1 MTEEQNAAIS
11 KAEVEAHFAPK
22 PPPPPREK
30 VPEETIDHFIRMA
43 QPPAPK
49 PVDTDYERHIRK
61 LNRARVRK
69 EASSGSSK
77 QEAAVKKCGKTIPQL
92 GEQAAQSIPSLV
104 VPTTRD
110 STRAQYYCGQTV
122 HVPEVGNVVITKDH
136 IMQTEVLNITV
147 GQLLE
152 IEPMP
157 VLREDEI
164 KWKYVCGQ
172 PLVEPDKVKN
182 LPTRMYEL
190 HQWYMNITKISDR
203 LSLMVNVKEEHYFH
217 EKVVSVEY
225 SELFQLY
232 NQDALDKSIVSCYCL

>member
-1 MTEEQNAAIS
+1 M
-11 KAEVEAHFAPK
+11 
-22 PPPPPREK
+22 
-30 VPEETIDHFIRMA
+30 
-43 QPPAPK
+43 
-49 PVDTDYERHIRK
+49 
-61 LNRARVRK
+61 
-69 EASSGSSK
+69 
-77 QEAAVKKCGKTIPQL
+77 
-92 GEQAAQSIPSLV
+92 
-104 VPTTRD
+104 PTTHEIR
-110 STRAQYYCGQTV
+110 RAQDYCRQTV
-122 HVPEVGNVVITKDH
+122 NVPGLRDVVITEEH
-136 IMQTEVLNITV
+136 IAQAESIGITV

-164 KWKYVCGQ
+164 KRKYVRGQ

-203 LSLMVNVKEEHYFH
+203 LSLMVNVKEEHYYH